1 MTDEKERVDW
11 SALMDAHGIEP
22 DANTASPAVEPSRRV
37 EADEGEQNEAGTA
50 EQREAGRR
58 RLVHVIVA
66 VCALFSIAAS
76 AAVLIAILR
85 GGGDRD
91 ERAERESADDR
102 PLAPVGP
109 RPAAFEQTSDG
120 VTVVP
125 PASGSPQPGAETPRP
140 AAETS
145 PRIAETSPPAAET
158 PPPAAEAPPAGAKK
172 PPPAAEAP
180 PTGAK
185 KPQPAGEAPPHG
197 AKKPPPGAKKPP
209 PGAETPPAAAKGPP
223 GGEAEPEPAGAAQ
236 PADPNLPEQ
245 PDMEGVAAAMAKLE
259 SDINACAAPAKVSGE
274 VGIKMRIEPDGS
286 VPWASAKVQNS
297 QFQACLDRL
306 FKKARMPRSQKG
318 ATVRQTLDLP

>member
-37 EADEGEQNEAGTA
+37 EAGEEEEKEADEPEVSAA
-50 EQREAGRR
+50 ERREAGRR

-66 VCALFSIAAS
+66 VCALFTIAAS

-85 GGGDRD
+85 GGGDRS
-91 ERAERESADDR
+91 ERAENQAANDQ

-125 PASGSPQPGAETPRP
+125 PASGSPQPAAETPP
-140 AAETS
+140 HVAET
-145 PRIAETSPPAAET
+145 PQPAAET
-158 PPPAAEAPPAGAKK
+158 PPSVAKKPPQAAEAPPSDARKPPHVAEAPPSDARKPPPGVKK
-172 PPPAAEAP
+172 PPPSAEAS
-180 PTGAK
+180 
-185 KPQPAGEAPPHG
+185 
-197 AKKPPPGAKKPP
+197 PPGVKSAPS
-209 PGAETPPAAAKGPP
+209 GET
-223 GGEAEPEPAGAAQ
+223 EPEPAGAAQ

-259 SDINACAAPAKVSGE
+259 SEINACAAPANVSGE
-274 VGIKMRIEPDGS
+274 VGIKMRIDPDGT

-306 FKKARMPRSQKG
+306 FKKARMPKSQKG

>member
-37 EADEGEQNEAGTA
+37 EADEGEPKEAGEA
-50 EQREAGRR
+50 EQREARRR

-91 ERAERESADDR
+91 ERAESEAADDR
-102 PLAPVGP
+102 PLAPVEP

-125 PASGSPQPGAETPRP
+125 PASETPQPAAETPPHVAETPRP
-140 AAETS
+140 AAETPPPVAKAPPS
-145 PRIAETSPPAAET
+145 DARKPPLVAEAPPTGARKPPPAADAPPSDARKPPPSVKKPPSAAET
-158 PPPAAEAPPAGAKK
+158 PPPAA
-172 PPPAAEAP
+172 
-180 PTGAK
+180 
-185 KPQPAGEAPPHG
+185 
-197 AKKPPPGAKKPP
+197 
-209 PGAETPPAAAKGPP
+209 KGPP
-223 GGEAEPEPAGAAQ
+223 AGEAEPEPGGAAQ

-286 VPWASAKVQNS
+286 VPWASAKLQNS

-306 FKKARMPRSQKG
+306 FKKARMPKSQKG

>member
-1 MTDEKERVDW
+1 MTDEKERVNW

-37 EADEGEQNEAGTA
+37 EAGEGEEQEASAA
-50 EQREAGRR
+50 EQRQERRR
-58 RLVHVIVA
+58 RLVHVVVV

-85 GGGDRD
+85 GGGDRG
-91 ERAERESADDR
+91 ERAENEATDDQ
-102 PLAPVGP
+102 PMAPVGP

-125 PASGSPQPGAETPRP
+125 PASDTPQ
-140 AAETS
+140 
-145 PRIAETSPPAAET
+145 
-158 PPPAAEAPPAGAKK
+158 PAAEAAPHVAGTPPAGEGSPGAGSPPSEARKPPRVADVPPADAKKPPLVADAPPSGARKPPPGVKKPPAGAEAR
-172 PPPAAEAP
+172 PAD
-180 PTGAK
+180 AK
-185 KPQPAGEAPPHG
+185 RPPAGEAAP
-197 AKKPPPGAKKPP
+197 
-209 PGAETPPAAAKGPP
+209 
-223 GGEAEPEPAGAAQ
+223 EPEAAG

-259 SDINACAAPAKVSGE
+259 SEIAACGAPAKVSGE

-306 FKKARMPRSQKG
+306 FKKARMPKSQKG